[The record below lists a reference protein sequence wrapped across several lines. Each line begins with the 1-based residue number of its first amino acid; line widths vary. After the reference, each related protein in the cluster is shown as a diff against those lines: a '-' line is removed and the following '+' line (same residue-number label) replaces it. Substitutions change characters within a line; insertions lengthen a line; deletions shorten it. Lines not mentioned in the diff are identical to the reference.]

1 MAERWRAPFAS
12 SEAARQRMKGQRR
25 RNTGPERAL
34 RQELHRLGLRYF
46 IHRRPLPEVRREAD
60 ILFPKAKVA
69 VFVDGCFWHG
79 CPEHGRRVHTTN
91 SWYWP
96 DKIERNMQRDLDTD
110 ERLRAAGWCAL
121 RVWEHEDP
129 VSTSRRIRT
138 IVESCP
144 PYQ

>member
-1 MAERWRAPFAS
+1 
-12 SEAARQRMKGQRR
+12 MKGQRR